1 MFPACRDAFGASG
14 DVGTIHVRRLSVRIL
29 PVVPLTPVPAGVR
42 KAVVAA
48 AATASASL
56 LFADTA
62 SASWIAPEMGGSPNA
77 DAIHSL
83 YMILLITGLIV
94 FFAVEGLLVYT
105 LWKFKASRGHA
116 AKQTHGDPRLEL
128 GLTIGS
134 AVLVIILG
142 VVSFLRI
149 GEIRNPPN
157 SDAAGFPG
165 TQVAKDPG
173 TNQKLPKDGKAL
185 VVKVTAYQYGFRFTY
200 DDGNPA
206 TQDPYAYRD
215 LYAPTNTTVL
225 LSITSQDVNHAWW
238 IPKLGGKFD
247 AVDGFNNWTWFK
259 IPAKFDGTTFRGQCA
274 ELCGRNHANMTASVK
289 ALSPEKFASWLD
301 AKKTQLAQSKT
312 DAAKQRSI
320 IESGKTLQ

>member
-1 MFPACRDAFGASG
+1 MRGPSVDAFVMA
-14 DVGTIHVRRLSVRIL
+14 TIHVRRLSVRIP
-29 PVVPLTPVPAGVR
+29 PVVPLTTVPAGVR
-42 KAVVAA
+42 KAVLAVAT
-48 AATASASL
+48 TASASL
-56 LFADTA
+56 LLADTA
-62 SASWIAPEMGGSPNA
+62 SASWIAPETGGSPNA

-83 YMILLITGLIV
+83 YMVLLVTGLIV

-105 LWKFKASRGHA
+105 LWKFKASRGHE
-116 AKQTHGDPRLEL
+116 AKQIHGNTQLEI
-128 GLTIGS
+128 GLTAGS
-134 AVLVIILG
+134 AVLVMILA
-142 VVSFLRI
+142 VVSFIKL
-149 GEIRNPPN
+149 GDIRNPPN
-157 SDAAGFPG
+157 SDAAGFPVSK
-165 TQVAKDPG
+165 VAKDPG
-173 TNQKLPKDGKAL
+173 TNQKIPDDGKAM

-225 LSITSQDVNHAWW
+225 LKITSQDVNHAWW

-289 ALSPEKFASWLD
+289 ALSPEKFATWLD
-301 AKKTQLAQSKT
+301 AKKTQLAKSKE

-320 IESGKTLQ
+320 IDSGKTLQ